1 MEKEQIK
8 ILLNIGENKEI
19 EFKEAKRKLPK
30 SLWETYSS
38 FSNSGGGIIVLGIKE
53 NKEDKTYN
61 VEGIDNVNSIFQ
73 NFWNTINNKDKVSS
87 NILNDN
93 NIKLVKLRNK
103 NIIVINIPPANRKQK
118 PVYING
124 NPLKGTYK
132 RLYDGDYKCTEEE
145 IKTMISESLDKS
157 KDEIIIEEYDINN
170 INQDTLENY
179 RKRFRVHK
187 GDLHE
192 WNSLSNKEFLYMIKA
207 IDRKTNKLTLAGLL
221 MFGNVRDIVEEIPS
235 YFLDY
240 REINDIKT
248 ERWSNRIT
256 SSEDE
261 GWSGNLW
268 DFFNKIVNRLTSDID
283 IPFALDKDMMRIED
297 TDVHKSVRE
306 RTC

>member
-38 FSNSGGGIIVLGIKE
+38 FSNSWGGIIVLGIKE
-53 NKEDKTYN
+53 NKEDKIYN

-103 NIIVINIPPANRKQK
+103 NIIVINIPSANRKQK